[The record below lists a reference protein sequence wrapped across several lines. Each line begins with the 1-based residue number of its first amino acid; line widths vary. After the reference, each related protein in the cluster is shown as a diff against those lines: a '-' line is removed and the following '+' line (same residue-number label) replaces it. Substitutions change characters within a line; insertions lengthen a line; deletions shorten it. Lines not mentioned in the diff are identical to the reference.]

1 MNIMNIAIE
10 LTREEFFKLHGD
22 KDFVAHFSEAAR
34 NAIYDHICE
43 TQWEGDIFHWDV
55 IWHDVFMD
63 AYEDTSKAIIT
74 HNRNELDDINIAGQ
88 LLGLAALVDDIP
100 KALLENH
107 TNLSQVVFLDSILD
121 QLIENNEFA
130 DSAAEVLVNR
140 LELDYQKI
148 DGGWVCFKSKN
159 NV

>member
-34 NAIYDHICE
+34 NAIYDHICA
-43 TQWEGDIFHWDV
+43 TQWEGDTFHWDV

-74 HNRNELDDINIAGQ
+74 HNRNELDDIKIAVQ

-130 DSAAEVLVNR
+130 DAAAEVLVNR
-140 LELDYQKI
+140 LELNYQKVN
-148 DGGWVCFKSKN
+148 GGWVCLKKGESA
-159 NV
+159 